1 MGASV
6 SQCCA
11 CGGLGRERIPPEQLR
26 PRVTVGR
33 LQDVDKRKLKRL
45 ILSGRLAPCFEA
57 AEEQDA
63 ESSLEECLICWSWFP
78 STNHS
83 ECCQKSVCTTCF
95 LQVKAPPSD
104 GPWQRFAT
112 CPFCNAEN
120 YSVCYGGKKSADE
133 RAKEREEEAQVEAA
147 QRRVREEEAQRAAE
161 REAMR
166 RAGQEVEMD
175 PAIAAELRRVVEPM
189 PAARAP
195 SRLPPVSAGRHRR
208 RSSRAAGVGGGDQ
221 RRALMALEQ
230 LQVELGELQGVFDG
244 VHDGLDI
251 ESVMLSEA
259 IWLSLQDGQQQ
270 STQTQAQQTQQTR
283 QMRQIQQHSP
293 AERNGRAS
301 ASSPRAEEVVM
312 TNAHSPQL
320 GTGEDGR
327 PSHTSSNNSDEDGV
341 MDELLS
347 PENPL

>member
-1 MGASV
+1 M
-6 SQCCA
+6 
-11 CGGLGRERIPPEQLR
+11 
-26 PRVTVGR
+26 
-33 LQDVDKRKLKRL
+33 
-45 ILSGRLAPCFEA
+45 
-57 AEEQDA
+57 
-63 ESSLEECLICWSWFP
+63 
-78 STNHS
+78 
-83 ECCQKSVCTTCF
+83 
-95 LQVKAPPSD
+95 
-104 GPWQRFAT
+104 
-112 CPFCNAEN
+112 
-120 YSVCYGGKKSADE
+120 
-133 RAKEREEEAQVEAA
+133 EAA

-327 PSHTSSNNSDEDGV
+327 PSHTSSNNSD
-341 MDELLS
+341 
-347 PENPL
+347 